1 MSTMEGVEKYTNLEE
16 PQREN
21 VKRVG
26 KNPSIAQQY
35 VLQAVRV
42 DETQRWSSPLL
53 TKQQRSLPA
62 MQHHQSLLTN
72 KATST
77 GMDISFST
85 PIRNRITRVK
95 TDPKDVTAEEVL
107 TIVSS
112 ASKTFSSMDLWT
124 NNNRF

>member
-1 MSTMEGVEKYTNLEE
+1 MEGVEKYTNLEE

-53 TKQQRSLPA
+53 TKQQRSPPA